1 MIDALYIAAFVGLG
15 IGIVFSL
22 IFGIYSKSTAT
33 SYARSIFGL
42 DSTTAIT
49 YGVIGLVVASVVFL
63 ATVSALVRDL
73 AYPNAHPWLF
83 STEVFLMAIPPAIV
97 FLMMAKFRG
106 YPITTTT
113 WEEFAIL
120 AGKFGLLHVFLQFS
134 GFYSNVF
141 PPK

>member
-1 MIDALYIAAFVGLG
+1 MIDTLYISALVGLG
-15 IGIVFSL
+15 IGIIFSF

-42 DSTTAIT
+42 DSSTVIGYA
-49 YGVIGLVVASVVFL
+49 VIGLVVASIVFL

-83 STEVFLMAIPPAIV
+83 STEVLLMAIPPALV
-97 FLMMAKFRG
+97 FLLMSKFRG
-106 YPITTTT
+106 YPITSTT
-113 WEEFAIL
+113 WEEFALL
-120 AGKFGLLHVFLQFS
+120 AGKFGALHIFLQFS